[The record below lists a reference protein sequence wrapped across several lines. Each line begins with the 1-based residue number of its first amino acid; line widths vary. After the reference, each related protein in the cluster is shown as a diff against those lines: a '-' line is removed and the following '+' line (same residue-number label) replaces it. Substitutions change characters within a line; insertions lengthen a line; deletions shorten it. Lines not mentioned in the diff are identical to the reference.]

1 MRPDPKPKAWEP
13 NLLSRAG
20 LHLITVIRLLFLCS
34 AVDCGRKVTVA
45 QARLEHGL
53 VVPDPRERPTLTIK
67 EAAALLGISLH
78 GAYDA
83 AHRGELPVIWIG
95 RRMLVPTAG
104 LLAMVGL
111 DDFRTPNGG
120 DGA

>member
-1 MRPDPKPKAWEP
+1 VAERGLD
-13 NLLSRAG
+13 SR
-20 LHLITVIRLLFLCS
+20 
-34 AVDCGRKVTVA
+34 
-45 QARLEHGL
+45 L
-53 VVPDPRERPTLTIK
+53 VLPDPRERPTLTVK

-104 LLAMVGL
+104 LMAMVGL
-111 DDFRTPNGG
+111 DDPPAPGGG
-120 DGA
+120 DAA

>member
-1 MRPDPKPKAWEP
+1 MPERRSD
-13 NLLSRAG
+13 NG
-20 LHLITVIRLLFLCS
+20 V
-34 AVDCGRKVTVA
+34 
-45 QARLEHGL
+45 
-53 VVPDPRERPTLTIK
+53 VVPDPRERPTLTVK

-104 LLAMVGL
+104 LMAMVGL
-111 DDFRTPNGG
+111 DDPQTPGSGN
-120 DGA
+120 AL

>member
-1 MRPDPKPKAWEP
+1 M
-13 NLLSRAG
+13 
-20 LHLITVIRLLFLCS
+20 T
-34 AVDCGRKVTVA
+34 
-45 QARLEHGL
+45 QARSERSL
-53 VVPDPRERPTLTIK
+53 VIPDPRERPTLTVK

-104 LLAMVGL
+104 LLVMVGL
-111 DDFRTPNGG
+111 DDPPPPRGG
-120 DGA
+120 DAA

>member
-1 MRPDPKPKAWEP
+1 MAHAQSERS
-13 NLLSRAG
+13 L
-20 LHLITVIRLLFLCS
+20 VI
-34 AVDCGRKVTVA
+34 
-45 QARLEHGL
+45 
-53 VVPDPRERPTLTIK
+53 PDPRERPTLTVK

-111 DDFRTPNGG
+111 DDPRPPRGG
-120 DGA
+120 DAA

>member
-1 MRPDPKPKAWEP
+1 MPERRSD
-13 NLLSRAG
+13 NG
-20 LHLITVIRLLFLCS
+20 V
-34 AVDCGRKVTVA
+34 
-45 QARLEHGL
+45 
-53 VVPDPRERPTLTIK
+53 VVPDPRERPTLTVK

-104 LLAMVGL
+104 LMAMVGL
-111 DDFRTPNGG
+111 DDPQTPPGSG
-120 DGA
+120 DAA

>member
-1 MRPDPKPKAWEP
+1 M
-13 NLLSRAG
+13 
-20 LHLITVIRLLFLCS
+20 T
-34 AVDCGRKVTVA
+34 
-45 QARLEHGL
+45 QARSEHGL
-53 VVPDPRERPTLTIK
+53 VDSDPRERPTLTVK
-67 EAAALLGISLH
+67 EAAALLGSSLH

-111 DDFRTPNGG
+111 DRPRAPSGG

>member
-1 MRPDPKPKAWEP
+1 MSVVQVRSER
-13 NLLSRAG
+13 S
-20 LHLITVIRLLFLCS
+20 
-34 AVDCGRKVTVA
+34 
-45 QARLEHGL
+45 L
-53 VVPDPRERPTLTIK
+53 VVPDPRERPTLTVK

-95 RRMLVPTAG
+95 RRMLVLTAG

-111 DDFRTPNGG
+111 DDPRTPNGG
-120 DGA
+120 GGA